1 MGVSST
7 TPPHI
12 MDDIQA
18 ARRGSL
24 HSPIF
29 FLFDPVFCLFP
40 PLRSLVPGYLLV
52 QIRESALHLWPF
64 AHADFFLL
72 PPPNEEPGP
81 MLANRKLKQRR
92 RRQIQKRCLKLH
104 RTYSI
109 SFNSSNVG
117 KLFRCCILKDCIEVL
132 GNKKKVVRHFHV
144 VVMQR
149 RQRNVQKSVMHV
161 QSCCFIFLNFCFFA
175 VLVAVVVAPYCV
187 CIKGVKRS
195 WGTDVNRKWG
205 LFPLHMPWGYKICTP
220 LLLYSYRDDLTENL
234 GETTAQECK
243 SPLPVDVHRS

>member
-1 MGVSST
+1 MIS
-7 TPPHI
+7 
-12 MDDIQA
+12 
-18 ARRGSL
+18 RRR
-24 HSPIF
+24 
-29 FLFDPVFCLFP
+29 D
-40 PLRSLVPGYLLV
+40 
-52 QIRESALHLWPF
+52 
-64 AHADFFLL
+64 
-72 PPPNEEPGP
+72 EEPGP

-175 VLVAVVVAPYCV
+175 VLVAVVVAPYYV

-195 WGTDVNRKWG
+195 WATDVNRKWG
-205 LFPLHMPWGYKICTP
+205 LFPLHMPWRYKICTP
-220 LLLYSYRDDLTENL
+220 LLLYSYRDDLTCIAQKRLCLKLPMPSLNLSRHLVAQYMYIIGFVEL
-234 GETTAQECK
+234 GENPEPP
-243 SPLPVDVHRS
+243 SSYS

>member
-1 MGVSST
+1 MPAAPRPRTYWMVS
-7 TPPHI
+7 
-12 MDDIQA
+12 
-18 ARRGSL
+18 RRR
-24 HSPIF
+24 
-29 FLFDPVFCLFP
+29 D
-40 PLRSLVPGYLLV
+40 
-52 QIRESALHLWPF
+52 
-64 AHADFFLL
+64 
-72 PPPNEEPGP
+72 EEPGP

-195 WGTDVNRKWG
+195 WATDVNRKWG
-205 LFPLHMPWGYKICTP
+205 LFPLHMPWRYKICTP

-243 SPLPVDVHRS
+243 SPLPVDVHRSKTPLLKAPNVFIEFIPPPSGSVHVYHWFCGARRESRPPFQLFVVQTEDPEFS